1 MAAATASGL
10 GSALAPS
17 RIVVVGGDGD
27 RAVVVSTAATM
38 VARRR
43 RRRLWWRWWRL
54 RLRWRCWQ
62 LCLRGRRH
70 GVEVGIGLGL
80 GVPVASTSS
89 SAACR
94 ASLYG
99 GKVGGLTTADQHR
112 QLETDGATAS
122 LADEKGGLPPEPA
135 QPIPRAAGPCS
146 GQAGSPGKAA
156 TWRACVDAD
165 HASRAASYCSC
176 RRPDFGLRAL
186 SSCGAQASMAGF
198 HCI

>member
-1 MAAATASGL
+1 M
-10 GSALAPS
+10 
-17 RIVVVGGDGD
+17 
-27 RAVVVSTAATM
+27 AVVASPSSVAVLATLSSG
-38 VARRR
+38 ATTRRR
-43 RRRLWWRWWRL
+43 GWHRPRPRRP
-54 RLRWRCWQ
+54 
-62 LCLRGRRH
+62 G
-70 GVEVGIGLGL
+70 GVHVEQR
-80 GVPVASTSS
+80 GVPCLA
-89 SAACR
+89 
-94 ASLYG
+94 LYG